1 MASAYSAAVFVIVP
15 IDNVMATVFDTP
27 VATVGGKHALRVG
40 LLRSSARNA
49 IGDFT
54 GVFTGF
60 FIGGFPLDE
69 KSLSDVRKVQ
79 IVVEFGCDPD
89 FADFDPA
96 VVRGIAMEKIGLLS
110 VFKVQRDVLKKT
122 GLIVFDGEVIMSV
135 TVLDQIVGDRAL
147 GQEGIGGNFFS
158 LNSDGIKEGDGSFD
172 FVGAFHL
179 LVRHRQGTY
188 FFWV

>member
-1 MASAYSAAVFVIVP
+1 
-15 IDNVMATVFDTP
+15 MATVFDTP

-49 IGDFT
+49 IGNFT
-54 GVFTGF
+54 GVFSGF
-60 FIGGFPLDE
+60 FIGGFPLDD

-96 VVRGIAMEKIGLLS
+96 VVRGIAMYKIRILP

-122 GLIVFDGEVIMSV
+122 GLVVFNGEVVMSV
-135 TVLDQIVGDRAL
+135 TVPDQIVGDRAL
-147 GQEGIGGNFFS
+147 GQEGIGGNIFA
-158 LNSDGIKEGDGSFD
+158 LNIDGIKKRDGGFD
-172 FVGAFHL
+172 FVGAFNL
-179 LVRHRQGTY
+179 LVGHGQGTY